1 MMYYWVQ
8 VAAVNRPSVTRRRG
22 VGQGLRV
29 SLCFQSMNFI
39 NVSQFVFFSPLRLDR
54 SWVCPLLKVP
64 LALTKPQLFR
74 FRLAGFSGGQAK
86 LRREECSGT
95 FRKFISPSRSQKRE
109 GFFSDISCEQQV
121 AFPEVKLMTTWI
133 LLEVLALGL
142 VLTESLA
149 IRQLQFRVSCHGT
162 GSHGGL

>member
-54 SWVCPLLKVP
+54 SWVCPLLKVT
-64 LALTKPQLFR
+64 LALTKPRPFR

-86 LRREECSGT
+86 
-95 FRKFISPSRSQKRE
+95 
-109 GFFSDISCEQQV
+109 
-121 AFPEVKLMTTWI
+121 
-133 LLEVLALGL
+133 
-142 VLTESLA
+142 
-149 IRQLQFRVSCHGT
+149 
-162 GSHGGL
+162 